1 MLRRHSPPTACR
13 HTVSGTIS
21 LPSQGFFSPFP
32 HGTGSLSVAG
42 EYLALR
48 DGPRRFPRD
57 FTCPVVLRNLSNEPA
72 YFRLPDFHR
81 LWSTVPDRS
90 TNMLVSHSSALRP
103 DRPYNPEVHALRFGL
118 FRVRSPLLA
127 ESLLF
132 SFPGGTE
139 MVHFPPLPSPSYVFT
154 RRYGGITRRGF
165 PHSDIPGSQLICS
178 SPRLIAAYRVL
189 HRLPAPRHSPYAL
202 SSLSIG
208 IVAELTQTTVCIRKR
223 PGQFFFLTLTLLSA
237 EFVDQIK
244 TTVCRIF
251 SCQRTGP
258 RPMPSVQTH
267 FSWLASRSSRLA
279 VCPPPPTAHCVRG
292 FGGQPSRASRAKV
305 GEYRDRTGDLLVAN
319 QALSQLS

>member
-1 MLRRHSPPTACR
+1 LLRRHSPPTACR

-57 FTCPVVLRNLSNEPA
+57 FSCPVVLRNLSNEPA

-103 DRPYNPEVHALRFGL
+103 NRPYNPEVQALRFGL

-132 SFPGGTE
+132 SIPGGTE

-165 PHSDIPGSQLICS
+165 PHSDIPGSQLICN

-208 IVAELTQTTVCIRKR
+208 NCCRTDPDDRLHSDQ
-223 PGQFFFLTLTLLSA
+223 PGQFFFPTLTLL
-237 EFVDQIK
+237 
-244 TTVCRIF
+244 TVLNLWIR
-251 SCQRTGP
+251 
-258 RPMPSVQTH
+258 
-267 FSWLASRSSRLA
+267 
-279 VCPPPPTAHCVRG
+279 
-292 FGGQPSRASRAKV
+292 
-305 GEYRDRTGDLLVAN
+305 
-319 QALSQLS
+319 

>member
-1 MLRRHSPPTACR
+1 MPPGHSPPTACR

-103 DRPYNPEVHALRFGL
+103 NRPYNPEVQAPRFGL
-118 FRVRSPLLA
+118 IRVRSPLLA

-132 SFPGGTE
+132 SLPAGTE
-139 MVHFPPLPSPSYVFT
+139 MVHFPALPPPALCIQTGVRRHDPSWVSPFGHPWIKA
-154 RRYGGITRRGF
+154 RL
-165 PHSDIPGSQLICS
+165 QL
-178 SPRLIAAYRVL
+178 PKANR
-189 HRLPAPRHSPYAL
+189 
-202 SSLSIG
+202 SL
-208 IVAELTQTTVCIRKR
+208 
-223 PGQFFFLTLTLLSA
+223 
-237 EFVDQIK
+237 
-244 TTVCRIF
+244 
-251 SCQRTGP
+251 P
-258 RPMPSVQTH
+258 RP
-267 FSWLASRSSRLA
+267 SSTSGTKA
-279 VCPPPPTAHCVRG
+279 FTVR
-292 FGGQPSRASRAKV
+292 P
-305 GEYRDRTGDLLVAN
+305 
-319 QALSQLS
+319 